1 MRIQIMERK
10 RGALAVFVC
19 TVVLMWSTVSWAATP
34 NDVAEERTEAVAEVL
49 AEPDSPERTA
59 RLAQTIDDSLDFA
72 YLASLALEEHW
83 EERSDE
89 ERDEFMTLL
98 RQLLQ
103 HNYEDRLGGQELD
116 EDYTIEY
123 EEGRIRGERAFVAAE
138 VDYDERNE
146 SLVYRMYRDD
156 DGDWTIYDLVI
167 DDMSLEE
174 TYRDG
179 YVPII
184 EDHGWGEL
192 INRMENRL
200 EQLQEQ

>member
-1 MRIQIMERK
+1 MRIFTIDRK
-10 RGALAVFVC
+10 RGAVAVFVC
-19 TVVLMWSTVSWAATP
+19 AVVLMFSSVSWAATP
-34 NDVAEERTEAVAEVL
+34 NEVAEERTEAVAAVL

-59 RLAQTIDDSLDFA
+59 RLAQTIDESLDFA
-72 YLASLALEEHW
+72 YLAGLALGEHW
-83 EERSDE
+83 AERSDE

-103 HNYEDRLGGQELD
+103 HNYEERLGGHELD

-123 EEGRIRGERAFVAAE
+123 EEGRTRGDRAFVAAE
-138 VDYDERNE
+138 VEYDERNE

-192 INRMENRL
+192 IERMENRL
-200 EQLQEQ
+200 QQLQEQ